1 MERSLTRHETETSH
15 SNSRSADRKSSRD
28 GRKELHRYLSL
39 MLWCMYYW
47 TFLSVSAYSIVFP
60 STFRWVWVSGRRSPA
75 PQIWL
80 MGPRDTLV
88 SFLPTPLL
96 YLTWSCWNWSEP
108 LAFAG
113 LKSSNGEGETWV
125 PAPPTKPSSS
135 RHSPLQLVCFFAN
148 KCNVNLSTHD
158 LNAILASCYMQR
170 VLFFILHFP
179 ETIWIQ

>member
-1 MERSLTRHETETSH
+1 MERSLTHHETETSH
-15 SNSRSADRKSSRD
+15 SNSRSADRKSSRA

-39 MLWCMYYW
+39 MLWCMYSW
-47 TFLSVSAYSIVFP
+47 TFLSVSANFIVFP
-60 STFRWVWVSGRRSPA
+60 STFRWVWASGWRSPA

-113 LKSSNGEGETWV
+113 LMTSNGEWETRV

-135 RHSPLQLVCFFAN
+135 RHSPNQLVC
-148 KCNVNLSTHD
+148 CLPI
-158 LNAILASCYMQR
+158 NAMWIFLHMTLTLFWHHATCK
-170 VLFFILHFP
+170 VFFFILHFP
-179 ETIWIQ
+179 ETMWIQ